1 MDGYV
6 VINTELN
13 TKSFDRKIE
22 KLEDELEGLIEEYD
36 ILSNDSSWNTQSEEA
51 IKLREKIEQVNNQL
65 IETRK
70 KQKDLDNNSFGNIK
84 EQVNNIGRGIENIT
98 KKVVKW
104 GLAVFG
110 VRSAYNYIRS
120 AMTTLSQYNQQLAT
134 DLQYIRF
141 SLATPLQG
149 FIENII
155 QLVYKL
161 LNYINYIANA
171 WFGINLFQNATTKAF
186 QKQNKAM
193 SGTAKS
199 AKELQKTLAGFDEMN
214 VLQKNGSVGA
224 GGGGG
229 GISGLNTPSLDLSKI
244 QGEIPSWIKWI
255 AENGK
260 QVAIIIGAIGAAILG
275 LKLTNFIAGLLG
287 VTEGLG
293 KFRAGISLALGG
305 MVLMIG
311 EIINM
316 IINWNKMSEAQ
327 RNVALGL
334 TVLGGVIASVGLA
347 LSTSLSFGA
356 SLAITALVGLTAAFV
371 TLIEK
376 NKRDA
381 ETTMDAAA
389 ATDRLRTAKENLNS
403 TLSAY
408 TSAVKNAEQA
418 AKQLE
423 DVEKKTKLS
432 GEQLYNSVIA
442 GVLNYQKMN
451 KKQREV
457 FEKKKKNKEA
467 QQLLRDETYKYQ
479 KAILEEKGAQEQ
491 VRATTY
497 SQTKEYDKQF
507 KTLIDGYRSG
517 KNSAKEMVDAT
528 TSLMEQ
534 MNKSTRKTFVES
546 LPNDI
551 KLAFGKF
558 NEEVMGGRN
567 TIRILSDKTKIDFNE
582 IASSAKTTF
591 TKEMPKSIDKS
602 VNKVDT
608 LATGI
613 NSIGRALNNLPKTT
627 NIKINTSGSNTKSK
641 NAKGAIYYPKLASG
655 GIINMPGRGIPLGSA
670 IGGERGAEGVI
681 PLTDSQQMELL
692 GEAIGKYITINAN
705 ITNNMNGR
713 VISRELQRIQ
723 QESNFA
729 SNR

>member
-457 FEKKKKNKEA
+457 FDAYVKNKEA